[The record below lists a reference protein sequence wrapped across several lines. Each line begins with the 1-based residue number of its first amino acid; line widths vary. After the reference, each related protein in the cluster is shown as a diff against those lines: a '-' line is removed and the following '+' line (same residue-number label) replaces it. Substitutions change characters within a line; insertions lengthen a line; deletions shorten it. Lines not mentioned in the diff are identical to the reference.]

1 MYPPRT
7 RSVPPA
13 PRCCRTSECSGGRR
27 PRSAL
32 SVTSLSA
39 VVVAAYH
46 GVSAAMPLDLPPS
59 GQNPIVFG
67 NAADRPFNPTP
78 VFCHCQ
84 FSRSRMHAAKFRATL
99 PHLTTLPVGCTRL
112 GDPAASREMC
122 LRVSPCFRI
131 FPTSSFFSTCCSCCS
146 CYCRGVQTA
155 SSRATTIPFPPRTA
169 RVPTIVLS
177 SQGFSSCCTC

>member
-1 MYPPRT
+1 MRPC
-7 RSVPPA
+7 RST
-13 PRCCRTSECSGGRR
+13 CRHPDKT
-27 PRSAL
+27 
-32 SVTSLSA
+32 
-39 VVVAAYH
+39 
-46 GVSAAMPLDLPPS
+46 PS
-59 GQNPIVFG
+59 FLVMRQT
-67 NAADRPFNPTP
+67 AHYSPTP

-84 FSRSRMHAAKFRATL
+84 FSRSRIHASKFRATL

-155 SSRATTIPFPPRTA
+155 SSRATTIPFRHA
-169 RVPTIVLS
+169 RRGCRRSYSRRRASALVVLASLRSFAFTI
-177 SQGFSSCCTC
+177 GKFRRW